1 MPAMCK
7 NASNMF
13 EYTNVLLHCIT
24 SDVRHYNF
32 CIRYFGHYYA
42 KKITHDYTMT
52 INNEKLFLY
61 YMQYVCI
68 VVFCK
73 IVVYMNYFLIKIR
86 IFAD

>member
-1 MPAMCK
+1 
-7 NASNMF
+7 
-13 EYTNVLLHCIT
+13 
-24 SDVRHYNF
+24 
-32 CIRYFGHYYA
+32 
-42 KKITHDYTMT
+42 MT

>member
-42 KKITHDYTMT
+42 KITHDYTMT
-52 INNEKLFLY
+52 INNEKLFFVLY
-61 YMQYVCI
+61 AIRVYCCI
-68 VVFCK
+68 
-73 IVVYMNYFLIKIR
+73 L
-86 IFAD
+86 